1 MTPIKKEHA
10 GQGFEE
16 PIYYWTPS
24 IAPSGMMFYKGTLF
38 PEWKGN
44 LFIGA
49 LAGKHLVRLVV
60 NEKNII
66 SEEKLLIDIARIR
79 DVAEGPDGAIYLL
92 TDEEN
97 GKLLKLTRTTAQ

>member
-1 MTPIKKEHA
+1 M
-10 GQGFEE
+10 
-16 PIYYWTPS
+16 
-24 IAPSGMMFYKGTLF
+24 F

-60 NEKNII
+60 NEKDVIK
-66 SEEKLLIDIARIR
+66 EEKLLKDSARIR
-79 DVAEGPDGAIYLL
+79 DVAAGPDGAIYLL

-97 GKLLKLTRTTAQ
+97 GKLLRLMRATAP